1 MNDFPATESGAQRE
15 KLDVP
20 PYDLVPYQEITDAFA
35 RVAEHGARKYTS
47 YWGCEWEGLLNVRNV
62 AKIEITLPAT
72 CVERVI
78 SRLGGPLDT
87 REKFV
92 PSGTA
97 PSAEKPEKYTSPELV
112 SVVLVTTSGSKQ
124 PILSITSVKN
134 KTPDNTIG
142 ETKITGLSNVEIGN
156 LIQFLESVIGEQS
169 FSHISEALESRSRNI
184 SLTDISDAQSAE
196 PLLTFTLTMTTGQV
210 FSEVFFVRAA
220 TTVSAF
226 WATISQALRRRSL
239 ICEIDVRVRQTGCWN
254 WSKGLPR
261 VQILGSI
268 LRHTFAY
275 LRGQDRDP
283 DSGLL
288 HTDHI
293 LWNAAALS
301 HNVHWNL
308 ADGRRAEPPRAYK
321 GEAVE

>member
-35 RVAEHGARKYTS
+35 RVAEHGARKY
-47 YWGCEWEGLLNVRNV
+47 
-62 AKIEITLPAT
+62 
-72 CVERVI
+72 
-78 SRLGGPLDT
+78 
-87 REKFV
+87 
-92 PSGTA
+92 A
-97 PSAEKPEKYTSPELV
+97 P
-112 SVVLVTTSGSKQ
+112 
-124 PILSITSVKN
+124 
-134 KTPDNTIG
+134 
-142 ETKITGLSNVEIGN
+142 
-156 LIQFLESVIGEQS
+156 
-169 FSHISEALESRSRNI
+169 
-184 SLTDISDAQSAE
+184 
-196 PLLTFTLTMTTGQV
+196 
-210 FSEVFFVRAA
+210 
-220 TTVSAF
+220 
-226 WATISQALRRRSL
+226 
-239 ICEIDVRVRQTGCWN
+239 WN

-261 VQILGSI
+261 VQLLCSL

-275 LRGQDRDP
+275 LRGQERDP